1 MKKHKITRVVCLM
14 LAMLFLVSTAVMT
27 VGASGA
33 DNTTDKSIEDF
44 VEELNT
50 ISYDRYMT
58 DHKEFFGGNPN
69 SSQEFV
75 FDATGGWTFTLD
87 DGSIVESLDNGKL
100 AGKWKH
106 STPTK
111 NAANETVYNTVE
123 YENLD
128 ALVKA
133 LNDAGKKVTKYDFSY
148 VDTFDNTAALYT
160 PGSGAVTWNFDLAG
174 KITEAGLYHVE
185 LVYYP
190 INEAYIDKDENGK
203 PVAEVVKSAS
213 IEREFYINGE
223 APFAEARSLT
233 LAKIW
238 SYTKADGKTAL
249 DGKIVL
255 GKKDD
260 ANAILQEAAAAGL
273 SATLAADGKSI
284 TFQRPTVITNAIYQF
299 IDKYTLRFMP
309 TDADNNELRPTQIQ
323 TPEWA
328 TYTLRDSGGFY
339 ATALGFVID
348 PADGNGT
355 LQVSLEGVNESMALK
370 AIVLKPYKATQS
382 YGEYLAGIEK
392 NGGTLASGTDQV
404 KLEGEM
410 PIHTSTNV
418 VYPIE
423 DRASA
428 VTSPADTK
436 RMMLNTIGTEK
447 WSTAGQWIEFD
458 FTVNASGMY
467 EIISRYKQSYL
478 DGMYTSRS
486 LEIYTNYETEAA
498 YKEAHGGRSAGYYS
512 GVPFAEA
519 GQLRYDYGQDWQ
531 VTGMT
536 ATGNETDGC
545 FQLYFEAG
553 VQYTLRFEVTLG
565 TMSAQ
570 VQKIENVLTN
580 LNNDYL
586 SIIKLTGTSPD
597 DYRDYSFSRLLYDTM
612 VDMMNQAKNLKE
624 ISAFLQDSAGVAS
637 TYSSTCDKLSNLLR
651 KLTKDEDQIAKNL
664 DNLKAYIGNLGT
676 FLTDAKTQP
685 LQLDYIVIQSANAE
699 KPKANENFF
708 QGLVHEFKSFIQSFF
723 RDYNS
728 MGAGDAAADLT
739 TIDVWL
745 AYGRDQSQ
753 VIRNLSTNE
762 FTPTTGIAVDLKLV
776 AGGTLLPSILAGMGP
791 DVYLGLDDA
800 TVINYAIRG
809 ALTSIEEKPG
819 FDEAKDAFIKAA
831 MIQLEIADADGD
843 VHTYGLPEQQTFE
856 MMFVRLDIL
865 ADLGL
870 EIPKTWEDI
879 YTAQSVLASNNM
891 EIGVT
896 QNYKRFLYQA
906 DGDLYA
912 DDGMRI
918 NLDSQKGLAAFEK
931 MCNMF
936 TQHSFPYQFDP
947 ANRFRTGEMPI
958 ILSTYTALYNQLKV
972 FATEIDGKWT
982 FVPIPGTEIFDEY
995 GNVIGVNNTADS
1007 TITAVVMISE
1017 IGEVQEAAA
1026 WEFMKW
1032 YTGADCQAAY
1042 ANEMV
1047 AIIGDSAKHPTA
1059 NREALAS
1066 LPWTRDELAEVEK
1079 QFNNLAAIP
1088 NYPGSYFIDRHTN
1101 FAFLAA
1107 YNDDADPTE
1116 EILSYINTVNKE
1128 ITRKREEFNLE
1139 TLEIGQKLSDKRMN
1153 QAMNAIENLAQKYA
1167 NEKYNNAIAMA
1178 NYAVKNASTGY
1189 ASLYDAAKMFEDI
1202 RDADYAAIGSPT
1214 MEITKVSGKKVT
1226 VATYYVNVGKQT
1238 AEEKNGGYRID
1249 SLNEEQLVYFIG
1261 QCLRDAA
1268 DAFASYK

>member
-14 LAMLFLVSTAVMT
+14 LAMLFLVSTAVMA
-27 VGASGA
+27 VSASGA
-33 DNTTDKSIEDF
+33 NNTTDKSIEDF

-58 DHKEFFGGNPN
+58 DNKDFFGGDPHSNE
-69 SSQEFV
+69 EFS
-75 FDATGGWTFTLD
+75 FDAVSDWIFTLD
-87 DGSIVESLDNGKL
+87 DGSIVESLDGGKL
-100 AGKWKH
+100 SGKWRY
-106 STPTK
+106 SVPSK
-111 NAANETVYNTVE
+111 NEKNETVYTVAE
-123 YENLD
+123 YATMD
-128 ALVKA
+128 DLVKA

-148 VDTFDNTAALYT
+148 VDTFDSVQALYT
-160 PGSGAVTWNFDLAG
+160 PGSGGVTWTFDLAG
-174 KITEAGLYHVE
+174 KIAEAGLYHVE

-190 INEAYIDKDENGK
+190 INEAYIDKDANGR
-203 PVAEVVKSAS
+203 PVAEVVKSAA

-223 APFAEARSLT
+223 APFAEARALT

-238 SYTKADGKTAL
+238 SYTKTDGQTAL
-249 DGKIVL
+249 DGTITL

-260 ANAILQEAAAAGL
+260 ANTILQEAAAAGL
-273 SATLAADGKSI
+273 TAELSSDGKTI
-284 TFQRPTVITNAIYQF
+284 TVQRPAVITNAVYQF
-299 IDKYTLRFMP
+299 IDKYTVRFFV
-309 TDADNNELRPTQIQ
+309 TDADNNELRPTQVQ
-323 TPEWA
+323 TPEWNA
-328 TYTLRDSGGFY
+328 YTLRDSGGFY

-348 PADGNGT
+348 PQEGNGK
-355 LQVSLEGVNESMALK
+355 LQISLEGVNESMALK
-370 AIVLKPYKATQS
+370 SIVLKPYRATDS
-382 YGEYLAGIEK
+382 YKTYLSKIEE
-392 NGGTLASGTDQV
+392 NGGTLAGGSGQV

-410 PIHTSTNV
+410 PTHTSTNV

-423 DRASA
+423 DRTSA

-436 RMMLNTIGTEK
+436 RVMLNTIGTEK
-447 WSTAGQWIEFD
+447 WSTAGQWLEFD
-458 FTVNASGMY
+458 FTVDGSGMY
-467 EIISRYKQSYL
+467 EILSRYKQSYL

-486 LEIYTNYETEAA
+486 LEIYTNYASEAA
-498 YKEAHGGRSAGYYS
+498 YKEAYGHTAGYYN

-536 ATGNETDGC
+536 STGDEDDGYYEI
-545 FQLYFEAG
+545 YFEAG

-612 VDMMNQAKNLKE
+612 VDMMNQATNLEE
-624 ISAFLQDSAGVAS
+624 ISAFLKESAGVAS
-637 TYSSTCDKLSNLLR
+637 TYSGTCDKLSSLLR

-685 LQLDYIVIQSANAE
+685 LQLDYIMIQSASAE

-708 QGLVHEFKSFIQSFF
+708 QGLIHGLKSFIQSFF

-728 MGAGDAAADLT
+728 MGAGDDADGLT

-753 VIRNLSTNE
+753 VIRNLSTND
-762 FTPTTGIAVDLKLV
+762 FTPATNIAVDLKLV

-819 FDEAKDAFIKAA
+819 FDETKNAFIKAA

-856 MMFVRLDIL
+856 MMFIRLDIL

-891 EIGVT
+891 QIGVST
-896 QNYKRFLYQA
+896 NYKRFLYQSG
-906 DGDLYA
+906 GDLYA

-918 NLDSQKGLAAFEK
+918 NLDSQKGLASFER

-936 TQHSFPYQFDP
+936 TQHSFPYQFDA

-982 FVPIPGTEIFDEY
+982 FVPIPGTQIYDEY
-995 GNVIGVNNTADS
+995 GEVVGIDNTADS
-1007 TITAVVMISE
+1007 TITAVVMISD
-1017 IGEVQEAAA
+1017 IGEAQEAAA

-1032 YTGADCQAAY
+1032 YTGADCQADY

-1059 NREALAS
+1059 NKEALAS
-1066 LPWTRDELAEVEK
+1066 LPWTRDELEEVEK

-1107 YNDDADPTE
+1107 YNEDADPTE
-1116 EILSYINTVNKE
+1116 EILSYINTINKE

-1139 TLEIGQKLSDKRMN
+1139 TLEIGQRLADKRMN
-1153 QAMNAIENLAQKYA
+1153 QAMNAIENLTEKYA

-1178 NYAVKNASTGY
+1178 NYAVENSKNGY
-1189 ASLYDAAKMFEDI
+1189 ASLYDAAKLFEEI
-1202 RDADYAAIGSPT
+1202 RDADYAAAESPT
-1214 MEITKVSGKKVT
+1214 KPFIKVSGKEVT
-1226 VATYYVNVGKQT
+1226 VPSYYVNVGKQT

-1249 SLNEEQLVYFIG
+1249 SLKEDELVYFIG